1 MGFARA
7 AAAWFSAVVF
17 AAGCISA
24 PESGAEAPVAVT
36 AEPWGA
42 LPAAPAVQE
51 PATAV
56 GERECPEGQEW
67 VDQVGDCWSLTLPAT
82 PQDEPE
88 PATAQH
94 EPEPPPVKPGAA
106 PGSGSPEP
114 SGAGVWDELAA
125 MLDGLTVA
133 SEHREGYDRERWAH
147 WSDLDGNGCDTR
159 REVLLEEAV
168 VAPAVGEGCRLS
180 GGVWISAYDGAVE
193 EGTGRGFDVDH
204 LVPLYEAHK
213 SGGHSW
219 GPERRELY
227 ANDLGHP
234 DALIAVSASS
244 NRQKGASDPAE
255 WLPYDID
262 VRCWYSAAWIEVKH
276 RWGLT
281 VDTAEKAALADLLAS
296 CSQGGGASTR

>member
-7 AAAWFSAVVF
+7 AAAWFLVAVV
-17 AAGCISA
+17 AASCISA
-24 PESGAEAPVAVT
+24 PTNGGEAPTTLT

-42 LPAAPAVQE
+42 LPAAPTA
-51 PATAV
+51 PAPAGTAA
-56 GERECPEGQEW
+56 ERECPEGQEW
-67 VDQVGDCWSLTLPAT
+67 VDQVGDCWSLSLPTTAK
-82 PQDEPE
+82 DEGP
-88 PATAQH
+88 PATAPAADV
-94 EPEPPPVKPGAA
+94 EPGP
-106 PGSGSPEP
+106 GSPERI
-114 SGAGVWDELAA
+114 GAGIWDELAA
-125 MLDGLTVA
+125 MLNGLTEA

-147 WSDLDGNGCDTR
+147 WSDLEGNGCDTR

-193 EGTGRGFDVDH
+193 EGSGRGFDVDH

-213 SGGHSW
+213 SGGHNW
-219 GPERRELY
+219 GAERRELY

-262 VRCWYSAAWIEVKH
+262 VHCWYSAAWIEVKH

-281 VDTAEKAALADLLAS
+281 VDTVEKAALAVLLAS

>member
-24 PESGAEAPVAVT
+24 PESGGEAPVAVT

-42 LPAAPAVQE
+42 LPEAPAVE
-51 PATAV
+51 EEATAV
-56 GERECPEGQEW
+56 AERECPDGQEW
-67 VDQVGDCWSLTLPAT
+67 VDQVGDCWSLTLPTT
-82 PQDEPE
+82 PQDETT
-88 PATAQH
+88 PATAQR
-94 EPEPPPVKPGAA
+94 EAA
-106 PGSGSPEP
+106 ADPDSPEA

-125 MLDGLTVA
+125 MLGGLTVA
-133 SEHREGYDRERWAH
+133 SEHREGYDRELWAH
-147 WSDLDGNGCDTR
+147 WSDLDANGCDTR

-180 GGVWISAYDGAVE
+180 GGVWISVYDGAVE
-193 EGTGRGFDVDH
+193 EGSGRGFDVDH

-219 GPERRELY
+219 GSERRELY

-262 VRCWYSAAWIEVKH
+262 VHCWYSAAWIEVKH